1 MGILDGK
8 TVLITGVL
16 TDDSLAWHAAR
27 HAQEEGAEVILTGFG
42 RGLSI
47 TRRTARRFPTEPLVL
62 ELDVTD
68 PDQPHAVADEV
79 LSRYGRLDGLLHA
92 IGFAPASVL
101 GNGML
106 DAEWPDVAT
115 ALEVSAF
122 SLKVLASAFL
132 PLLEHDGGGSIVG
145 LDFDARVAWPAYDWM
160 GVAKAAL
167 ESLARYLARD
177 LGPRGV
183 RVNLV
188 AAGPIRS
195 VAAKSIPGFSRFEGA
210 WHERAP
216 LGWDV
221 VADGDAVGRA
231 CVALLSDLFP
241 RTTGEII
248 HVDGGYH
255 AVGA

>member
-8 TVLITGVL
+8 TVLVTGVL

-27 HAQEEGAEVILTGFG
+27 HAQAEGAEVVLTGFG
-42 RGLSI
+42 RGMSI
-47 TRRTARRFPTEPLVL
+47 TRRTARKLEREPGVL

-68 PDQPHAVADEV
+68 PSQPAAAAEAVRA
-79 LSRYGRLDGLLHA
+79 RYGRLDGLLHSIA
-92 IGFAPASVL
+92 FAPASIL
-101 GNGML
+101 GSGML
-106 DAEWPDVAT
+106 SADWPDVAT
-115 ALEVSAF
+115 ALEVSAY
-122 SLKVLASAFL
+122 SLKVLAAAFV
-132 PLLEHDGGGSIVG
+132 PLLEQDGGGSIVG
-145 LDFDARVAWPAYDWM
+145 LDFDASVAWPAYDWM

-177 LGPRGV
+177 LGPRGI

-195 VAAKSIPGFSRFEGA
+195 VAAKSIPGFTRFEDA
-210 WHERAP
+210 WDERAP

-231 CVALLSDLFP
+231 CAALLSDLFS
-241 RTTGEII
+241 RTTGEIV